1 MRTLTLLISLLIAV
15 STARAADFKLYA
27 VFIEETRV
35 ELTDGA
41 VWMMDKG
48 DVFPVVQY
56 KNMQKNIVLQ
66 LAGATFMTDTARV
79 RIIKPDEVPAGI
91 EKYRDNVRGYLDS
104 TSKKIE
110 KKLRDMSANAPA
122 EEKKAEEKKPQTEE
136 AKPAEEQKP
145 AEEAKPSEEKKP
157 EAEEKKP

>member
-1 MRTLTLLISLLIAV
+1 MRTLTLLISLLAAV
-15 STARAADFKLYA
+15 STTRAAEFKLYA
-27 VFIEETRV
+27 TFIEETRV
-35 ELTDGA
+35 ELSDGA

-79 RIIKPDEVPAGI
+79 RIIKPEEVPAGI

-110 KKLRDMSANAPA
+110 KKLKEMSPSAA
-122 EEKKAEEKKPQTEE
+122 AEEKKPEE
-136 AKPAEEQKP
+136 KKPQAEEQKP
-145 AEEAKPSEEKKP
+145 AEEAKPPEEKKP
-157 EAEEKKP
+157 EVEEKKP